1 MVGVFLT
8 VFRIKFSVKY
18 NRFNSPPRLVS
29 LFSDLISLW
38 EVTCLGLNWVNIM
51 QGMNE
56 VMEFLSGK
64 VFFISLFLI
73 GVAFPTTFMARIIW

>member
-1 MVGVFLT
+1 
-8 VFRIKFSVKY
+8 
-18 NRFNSPPRLVS
+18 
-29 LFSDLISLW
+29 
-38 EVTCLGLNWVNIM
+38 M